1 MSKRQLKV
9 FRVQP
14 QAYQKFVDKHKDAD
28 NRSEQLRT
36 IVSKACDNPPGN
48 YPVRKIKADLV
59 AFSVFIDKDEHD
71 KLVKICEAQGVSK
84 NIFLEAA
91 FNELA

>member
-14 QAYQKFVDKHKDAD
+14 EAYQRFVEKHKDAE
-28 NRSEQLRT
+28 NRSEQLRA
-36 IVSKACDNPPGN
+36 IVSKACDNPPVK

-71 KLVKICEAQGVSK
+71 KLVKTCEAQGVSK